1 MVEASAAEAEAISAT
16 LAAVKARRSNGD
28 VEHLPDGDQGSEA
41 MPSGKEMP
49 SLIKVPELSFANNA
63 TPPGVRLHHRAVCN
77 TSSFFQIFLDSIF
90 FLLMVYCGKAPI
102 FFSVEFLPF
111 CNI

>member
-1 MVEASAAEAEAISAT
+1 MSKGVEYLVEASAAEAEAISAT
-16 LAAVKARRSNGD
+16 LAAVKARQSNGE
-28 VEHLPDGDQGSEA
+28 VEHLPDGDRGSEA

-77 TSSFFQIFLDSIF
+77 TSIFFQIFWIQF
-90 FLLMVYCGKAPI
+90 FTLMVNCGKAPI
-102 FFSVEFLPF
+102 
-111 CNI
+111 